1 MAVNLP
7 FCHSFLFNI
16 IPGYSYF
23 ITAPFTNLLNYTAQ
37 STRQVP
43 TATMLLVCSILKIHH
58 KAGDALLKQGLL
70 LQAEAAELSIS
81 VSASPVVYG
90 NWESD
95 CNCLAPSPSP
105 SLPCLCIPLHSHLSP
120 AICVAKQT
128 SRKASRDTHFKN
140 LNPKLL

>member
-1 MAVNLP
+1 MADSLL
-7 FCHSFLFNI
+7 FCNYVLFNI
-16 IPGYSYF
+16 IPGYLYF

-37 STRQVP
+37 STQQVP
-43 TATMLLVCSILKIHH
+43 TATMLLVCSILKIHY

-90 NWESD
+90 NWESN
-95 CNCLAPSPSP
+95 CNLAFSPSP
-105 SLPCLCIPLHSHLSP
+105 SSPCLCIPLHSHLSP

-128 SRKASRDTHFKN
+128 SRKPQEIQISKT
-140 LNPKLL
+140 